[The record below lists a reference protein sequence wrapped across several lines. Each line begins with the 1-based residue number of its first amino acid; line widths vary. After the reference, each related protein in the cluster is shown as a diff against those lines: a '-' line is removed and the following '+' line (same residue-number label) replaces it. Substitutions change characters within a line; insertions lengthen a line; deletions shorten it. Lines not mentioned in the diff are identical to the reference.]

1 MNDGKEQKLI
11 LETVKSMLT
20 IQLNSVNQLLGKE
33 KIALLP
39 VRRHHKKRK
48 YIIDYIV
55 EILNSKQ
62 RPMHVDEIVDQLEKQ
77 FGRITD
83 RDSLASVL
91 AKKAKQEILVRRVGP
106 ATFDLKKTIR

>member
-33 KIALLP
+33 KIALQP

-48 YIIDYIV
+48 YIIDYTV

-106 ATFDLKKTIR
+106 ATFDLQQNG

>member
-1 MNDGKEQKLI
+1 MDNANEQKLI

-33 KIALLP
+33 EIALQP
-39 VRRHHKKRK
+39 VRRPNKKRK
-48 YIIDYIV
+48 YIIDYTV
-55 EILNSKQ
+55 DILKSKQ

-106 ATFDLKKTIR
+106 ATFGLQQND